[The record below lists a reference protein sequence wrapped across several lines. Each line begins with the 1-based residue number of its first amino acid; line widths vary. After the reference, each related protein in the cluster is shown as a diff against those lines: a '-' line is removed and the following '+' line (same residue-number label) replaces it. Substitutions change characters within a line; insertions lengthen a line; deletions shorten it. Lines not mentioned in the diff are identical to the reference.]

1 MCEKRSKSISLDQV
15 FGVLQY
21 ALSEHA
27 KALLPLLQRPKTD
40 PPEVFALKA
49 QIETLKTVP
58 GTDEVVEA
66 KQLEINRLRETDH

>member
-1 MCEKRSKSISLDQV
+1 MRSQNMPRRCCHCFS
-15 FGVLQY
+15 G
-21 ALSEHA
+21 
-27 KALLPLLQRPKTD
+27 QRLIRQRL
-40 PPEVFALKA
+40 FALKA